1 MQENAIDWVR
11 AFRGQRVLLIGDA
24 LLDTYIE
31 GEAARL
37 CREGPIPLFHK
48 VSEQHLPGGAANV
61 AANLSALGAEVVFV
75 SVLGPDHAG
84 GWLREGLQARGV
96 SDRWLLEDHAYGTPH
111 KMRLLAEEQYI
122 VRLDEGMRQAS
133 STPGVSE
140 PTQRHLLSIIEQM
153 YSQCQAVMISDYHYG
168 VLSPEVIAR
177 LAHLQRANPQPLLID
192 SQALERF
199 RDLHA
204 TVVTP
209 NLTEARRLVAR
220 LGTEASTS
228 SWEYLAQRIQHVL
241 STEQVA
247 ITLAA
252 QGVFLLDERGR
263 GQHLPTHAVEHAADV
278 GAGDAFAAAMTLAL
292 ALGAPVREAV
302 LIGMDAAGISIT
314 KPRTAVVLSQEL
326 LQRVSVRIYS
336 QHREQA
342 SHDAMT
348 QRIASLR
355 LAQAQ
360 GKRIVCTNGVFDQM
374 HAGHVHFLRQAK
386 AQGDVLVVGVND
398 DGSAHRLKGAGR
410 PIHSEQDRLALVA
423 ALDPVDDAFIFEG
436 ETFDELLRLL
446 KPDLYVKG
454 GDYTPQTIPEAAT
467 VGEIGCNVMIVPLV
481 GGTTTTDQGREREIF
496 P

>member
-1 MQENAIDWVR
+1 MQENAIEWVH
-11 AFRGQRVLLIGDA
+11 AFRGQQVLLIGDA

-48 VSEQHLPGGAANV
+48 VREQHLPGGAANV

-75 SVLGPDHAG
+75 SVLGPDQAG
-84 GWLREGLQARGV
+84 GWLREALQARGV
-96 SDRWLLEDHAYGTPH
+96 RDDWLLEDHAYGTPH
-111 KMRLLAEEQYI
+111 KMRLLAEGQYI
-122 VRLDEGMRQAS
+122 VRLDEGVRQAS
-133 STPGVSE
+133 STQDVSE
-140 PTQRHLLSIIEQM
+140 RTKLQLLSVIEQM
-153 YSQCQAVMISDYHYG
+153 YTQCQAVMISDYHYG
-168 VLSPEVIAR
+168 VLSTEVIAR
-177 LAHLQRANPQPLLID
+177 LIHLQQAHPQPLLID

-199 RDLHA
+199 REVHA

-209 NLTEARRLVAR
+209 NLTEAQRLVAR
-220 LGTEASTS
+220 LGAEASS
-228 SWEYLAQRIQHVL
+228 LSWEQLAQHIRRIL
-241 STEQVA
+241 STEYVA
-247 ITLAA
+247 ITLAE
-252 QGVFLLDERGR
+252 QGVFLLDESGR

-278 GAGDAFAAAMTLAL
+278 GAGDAFAAAMALAL
-292 ALGAPVREAV
+292 AVGAPVREAV
-302 LIGMDAAGISIT
+302 QIGMDAAGISIT
-314 KPRTAVVLSQEL
+314 KPRTAVVLYQEL

-336 QHREQA
+336 QHWEQA

-386 AQGDVLVVGVND
+386 AQGDVLLVGVND
-398 DGSAHRLKGAGR
+398 DGSAHCLKGAGR
-410 PIHSEQDRLALVA
+410 PINSEQDRLALVA

-436 ETFDELLRLL
+436 ETFDEMLRLL

-454 GDYTPQTIPEAAT
+454 GDYTNDEIPETASIR
-467 VGEIGCNVMIVPLV
+467 EIGRHVVILPLV
-481 GGTTTTDQGREREIF
+481 GGATATDRD
-496 P
+496 